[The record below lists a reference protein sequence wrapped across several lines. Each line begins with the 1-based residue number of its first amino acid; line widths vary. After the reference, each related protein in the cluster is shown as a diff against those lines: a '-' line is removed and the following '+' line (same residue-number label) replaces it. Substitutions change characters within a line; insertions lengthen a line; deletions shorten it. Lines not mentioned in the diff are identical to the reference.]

1 MLTDNIRKLFAK
13 HPNAQASYEP
23 LGAFKDLIS
32 ADLDLQV
39 STALSQ
45 FKALVAIAQKTW
57 ASTASKYVPFPS
69 YGIPDMAYY
78 GVVKKLYTAV
88 VIKENQ
94 DAIADFIHNVATYIS
109 YDKTGMLACSFKA
122 RFN

>member
-57 ASTASKYVPFPS
+57 ASTA
-69 YGIPDMAYY
+69 M
-78 GVVKKLYTAV
+78 KKLYTAV

-109 YDKTGMLACSFKA
+109 YDKTGMLA
-122 RFN
+122 